1 MDAKTAANECIDV
14 SSIKK
19 IKHGKLIQTK
29 ITMFYFPDKQND
41 GGNAVG
47 GCYHSPPS
55 DPVNNDS
62 E

>member
-29 ITMFYFPDKQND
+29 STMFYFLDKKTTV
-41 GGNAVG
+41 AT
-47 GCYHSPPS
+47 
-55 DPVNNDS
+55 
-62 E
+62 